1 MTPVGRMSFRGSR
14 QATEE
19 SLRRHRRWLLI
30 KSQLPPSDM
39 HNGHGSLGIELE
51 RAEAAAHMVEC
62 RACAAAS
69 AQMNWQ
75 GAMRKPGFGGS
86 TAQGQSDGID
96 QQAVLNR
103 MDARLERFQGV
114 CCENGDLFLQDDGP
128 IIDPF
133 IRDIMNHH
141 AGA

>member
-1 MTPVGRMSFRGSR
+1 
-14 QATEE
+14 
-19 SLRRHRRWLLI
+19 
-30 KSQLPPSDM
+30 
-39 HNGHGSLGIELE
+39 
-51 RAEAAAHMVEC
+51 
-62 RACAAAS
+62 
-69 AQMNWQ
+69 
-75 GAMRKPGFGGS
+75 MRKPGFGGS

-114 CCENGDLFLQDDGP
+114 CCENGDLFLQDDGS